1 MAEFGS
7 LVLLSRCVEAVTGIN
22 AQSQSSETTCD
33 EVLVTDECGGNA
45 KLLTKNT
52 VSTHEFE
59 GQITGASASGLA
71 VAKVGAS
78 FAAPAGI
85 WLDNMATPGS
95 TNVMQSGR
103 AQFTAGEY
111 ATFNGRLVNREGI

>member
-7 LVLLSRCVEAVTGIN
+7 LSLLSRCVDSVSGIN

-33 EVLVTDECGGNA
+33 EVLVTDECGQNA
-45 KLLTKNT
+45 KLLTKNVT
-52 VSTHEFE
+52 STHEFE
-59 GQITGASASGLA
+59 GQITGASASGIA
-71 VAKVGAS
+71 VGKVGAS

-85 WLDNMATPGS
+85 WLDNMTTPGGV
-95 TNVMQSGR
+95 NVMQSGR